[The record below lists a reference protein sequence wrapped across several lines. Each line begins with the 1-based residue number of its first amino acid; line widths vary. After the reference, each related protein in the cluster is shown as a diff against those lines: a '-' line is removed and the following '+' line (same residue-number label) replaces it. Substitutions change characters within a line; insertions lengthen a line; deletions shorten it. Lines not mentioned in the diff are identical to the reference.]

1 MEKTFEE
8 LKEAV
13 VSWASARG
21 IVPDTDPKTQ
31 LLKAVS
37 ELGETCD
44 AEIKG
49 DLAGVIDGVGD
60 TLVCLI
66 NYCSLR
72 SLNIVVCL
80 DMAYNEI
87 KDRKGKTA
95 DNGTFIKD

>member
-21 IVPDTDPKTQ
+21 IVPNADPKTQ

-44 AEIKG
+44 AEIKD
-49 DLAGVIDGVGD
+49 DLGGVVDGVGD

-66 NYCSLR
+66 NYCAIR
-72 SLNIVVCL
+72 NLNIVVCL

-87 KDRKGKTA
+87 KDRKGKTTG
-95 DNGTFIKD
+95 NGTFIKD